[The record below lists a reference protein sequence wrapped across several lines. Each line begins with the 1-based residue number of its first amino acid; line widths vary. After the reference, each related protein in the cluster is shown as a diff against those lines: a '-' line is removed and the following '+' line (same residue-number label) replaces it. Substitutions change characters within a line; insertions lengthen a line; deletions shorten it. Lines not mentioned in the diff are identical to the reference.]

1 VRFALVGALVAVSLV
16 AAATHGGTAQK
27 PAPRLTAARGVV
39 HGTNFAVRQLV
50 RVRFS
55 APAGTTTRRT
65 TSTSS
70 GAFAARVPYHGP
82 CAGTIHILARDARG
96 DRAQMTL
103 RGKSCGPA
111 LGPGA

>member
-1 VRFALVGALVAVSLV
+1 MRIAIVGALVAVLL
-16 AAATHGGTAQK
+16 AAAAAQGGTAQK
-27 PAPRLTAARGVV
+27 SPRLTAAHGVV
-39 HGTNFAVRQLV
+39 HGTNFAARRLV
-50 RVRFS
+50 SVRFS
-55 APAGTTTRRT
+55 ASAGTMTRRV

-82 CAGTIHILARDARG
+82 CVGTIHVLARDTTG

-111 LGPGA
+111 LG